1 MVKRWRLNIPLQV
14 VGWGITLVRAVCLY
28 LLLGV
33 IVWHLGE
40 VHWSVWALYWFTA
53 AVALAAWALY
63 SLLDVD
69 GDGAE
74 GVG

>member
-1 MVKRWRLNIPLQV
+1 MQGFRFNIPLQTL
-14 VGWGITLVRAVCLY
+14 GWGVTLARAMCLY

-33 IVWHLGE
+33 IVWHLGS
-40 VHWSVWALYWFTA
+40 VHWTVWALYWATA
-53 AVALAAWALY
+53 ALALMAWALY

-74 GVG
+74 GAE

>member
-1 MVKRWRLNIPLQV
+1 MQRFRFNIPLQAL
-14 VGWGITLVRAVCLY
+14 GWGVTLARAMCLY

-33 IVWHLGE
+33 IVWHLAPM
-40 VHWSVWALYWFTA
+40 HWSVWALYWCTA
-53 AVALAAWALY
+53 ALALLAWALY

-74 GVG
+74 GAE